1 MQVKKFTY
9 LQRFWTPQNNENKV
23 PLLKTA
29 ENLFTTFDKN
39 CTVLYFQ
46 GQIIWILIGNP
57 RLLVEHWSFSILH
70 FHIEVTINM
79 YITMHVDYIKN

>member
-29 ENLFTTFDKN
+29 ENLLQHLTR
-39 CTVLYFQ
+39 TVQYF
-46 GQIIWILIGNP
+46 IS
-57 RLLVEHWSFSILH
+57 RA
-70 FHIEVTINM
+70 
-79 YITMHVDYIKN
+79 K